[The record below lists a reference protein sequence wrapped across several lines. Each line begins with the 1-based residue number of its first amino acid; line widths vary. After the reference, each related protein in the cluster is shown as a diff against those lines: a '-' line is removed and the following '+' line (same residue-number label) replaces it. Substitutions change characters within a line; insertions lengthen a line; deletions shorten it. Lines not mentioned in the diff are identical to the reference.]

1 MRIFFR
7 MIVNLCLLN
16 VPSRIFTW
24 LQNIRT
30 QGNLEA
36 WFSLLIIQMKK
47 LKLRQDKLFV
57 QGHLLVALK
66 LESKYPEH
74 QANRLSI
81 VHLARP
87 FYFLTT
93 YFPIRLYKIHK
104 TSWGVLFILLHSKW
118 LIETHNSHQC
128 NLSDWTGVFSPSWA
142 ERNKNES
149 ETQRVKE
156 TVQRY
161 FLMVYALA

>member
-1 MRIFFR
+1 MFLQGFSHDYRILELKETWRPGSVFWLYR
-7 MIVNLCLLN
+7 WRNWN
-16 VPSRIFTW
+16 SDRI
-24 LQNIRT
+24 N
-30 QGNLEA
+30 
-36 WFSLLIIQMKK
+36 
-47 LKLRQDKLFV
+47 KLFV
-57 QGHLLVALK
+57 QGQFLVALK
-66 LESKYPEH
+66 LESKYPEQ

-87 FYFLTT
+87 FYFLTRC
-93 YFPIRLYKIHK
+93 FPICLYKIHK
-104 TSWGVLFILLHSKW
+104 TTWGVLFILLHSKW

-128 NLSDWTGVFSPSWA
+128 NLSDWTGVFPPSWTK
-142 ERNKNES
+142 RNKNES